1 MVVYPYLRSGPG
13 VVDRQLGRRLAVGSS
28 KRNAFADDFCAAG
41 SLWGMAASGD
51 VFLALSMSL
60 DGYVAGPSDNMEPL
74 QRWLF
79 GRQGR
84 EPPWPRLEHGGGQ
97 PRRRRRRHASRRTAC
112 ATPGVFD
119 RRSVRWSGSAP
130 SGASGST
137 GAARSVRTVQR
148 PSGAVS
154 QHLKDAGLV
163 VDQAAGSRRI

>member
-84 EPPWPRLEHGGGQ
+84 EPPWPRLE
-97 PRRRRRRHASRRTAC
+97 RLSRS
-112 ATPGVFD
+112 PWNF
-119 RRSVRWSGSAP
+119 
-130 SGASGST
+130 
-137 GAARSVRTVQR
+137 
-148 PSGAVS
+148 AV
-154 QHLKDAGLV
+154 AIG
-163 VDQAAGSRRI
+163 